1 MAMVEFNGNKGKKM
15 SAIAEVLNRIEAEQA
30 LTLGPE
36 ANSLDF
42 LRAVYRN
49 AALPLST
56 RMRAAQA
63 ALVHEVPKLS
73 VQAVINNQDDFA
85 TRLDRCIERAR
96 ETRML
101 PPPNIVEHRSREHPP
116 SELKPNGFRR
126 RF

>member
-1 MAMVEFNGNKGKKM
+1 MMEGLIDLQSVHVERQ
-15 SAIAEVLNRIEAEQA
+15 S
-30 LTLGPE
+30 PE
-36 ANSLDF
+36 AIELAPDGNSLDF

-49 AALPLST
+49 AALPLSI

-63 ALVHEVPKLS
+63 ALVHEVPRL
-73 VQAVINNQDDFA
+73 AVTAVLNQGDDFA

-101 PPPNIVEHRSREHPP
+101 PGPVIEHSREHPP
-116 SELKPNGFRR
+116 SELQPTNGQLKR